1 MLKAL
6 TIKNIGIITGLSVEF
21 GEGLNILTG
30 ETGAG
35 KSMVLS
41 SLNLVLGGRADSDT
55 VRQGEDNALAEA
67 VFDASRLKAAL
78 KTLEAQGIFA
88 QDGELVV
95 RRTLQKEGKTKAL
108 VNGSQLNVSDLKAAG
123 ENMVDIHGQH
133 EHQSLLNKETHLDWL
148 DGYLALE
155 NARDETAAL
164 GAEARRIESA
174 LKETIRRQRESEAQ
188 REFLQFKLD
197 ELERAALKDNEE
209 AALESE
215 LKRLAGAEKLRD
227 TGAKVFNS
235 LYDGESNASG
245 ILGEAAKEMDKL
257 KAIDPFFE
265 KYAALFKDLAAQTQ
279 EAALEVNSFC
289 TGIEDDPARMQ
300 EVESRLGLIEKLKRK
315 YRTDLS
321 GLVKM
326 AAEARKEL
334 DSIEFAEEDRKKLE
348 AELAAAR
355 EKLQEKAGALHKKR
369 VKGIAAF
376 KKEVAKELADL
387 NMAGARFEVETVLEE
402 DAEGLELDGKRI
414 KIFPHGFG
422 EFQFLIS
429 ANEGQEPR
437 PLAKIA
443 SGGEVSRVMLAL
455 KTAIGKV
462 QPVPVLVFDE
472 IDTGIGGK
480 TADMVGEKLKN
491 LAKNCQII
499 CITHLPQIARQADHH
514 YVVEKNS
521 VKGQT
526 TVNIRKLDDEGRV
539 EELARMGAGKTIT
552 DAAREHAKELIK
564 K

>member
-1 MLKAL
+1 
-6 TIKNIGIITGLSVEF
+6 
-21 GEGLNILTG
+21 
-30 ETGAG
+30 
-35 KSMVLS
+35 MVLS
-41 SLNLVLGGRADSDT
+41 SLNLLLGGRADSDT

-67 VFDASRLKAAL
+67 VFDATRLKAAL
-78 KTLEAQGIFA
+78 ASLEAQGIFA
-88 QDGELVV
+88 QDGEIIV
-95 RRTLQKEGKTKAL
+95 RRTLQKEGKTRAI
-108 VNGSQLNVSDLKAAG
+108 VNGSQLNVSDLKTAG
-123 ENMVDIHGQH
+123 ERMVDIHGQH
-133 EHQSLLNKETHLDWL
+133 EHQSLLNRETHLDWL

-155 NARDETAAL
+155 GERNETAAL
-164 GAEARRIESA
+164 AAETRRVEAA
-174 LKETIRRQRESEAQ
+174 LKEVVRRQQESEAQ
-188 REFLQFKLD
+188 REFLQFKLE
-197 ELERAALKDNEE
+197 ELEKAALGENEE
-209 AALESE
+209 AALEGE
-215 LKRLAGAEKLRD
+215 LKRLASAEKLRES
-227 TGAKVFNS
+227 GAKVFND
-235 LYDGESNASG
+235 LYDGESNAGG

-265 KYAALFKDLAAQTQ
+265 KYAALFRDLAAQARD
-279 EAALEVNSFC
+279 AAMEVNSFC
-289 TGIEDDPARMQ
+289 TGIEDDPARMR
-300 EVESRLGLIEKLKRK
+300 EVESRLALIEKLKRK
-315 YRTDLS
+315 YRADLS

-334 DSIEFAEEDRKKLE
+334 DGIEFAEEDRKKLE
-348 AELAAAR
+348 AELAATR
-355 EKLQEKAGALHKKR
+355 KKLQEKAAALHKKR

-387 NMAGARFEVETVLEE
+387 NMAGARFEVEITLAE
-402 DAEGLELDGKRI
+402 DAAGLELDGKMV
-414 KIFPHGFG
+414 KIFAHGFG

-437 PLAKIA
+437 PLIKIA

-480 TADMVGEKLKN
+480 TADMVGEKLKK

-499 CITHLPQIARQADHH
+499 CITHLPQIARQADCH
-514 YVVEKNS
+514 YVVEKMS

-526 TVNIRKLDDEGRV
+526 TVTIRKLDDGGRV

>member
-6 TIKNIGIITGLSVEF
+6 TIKNIGIITSLSVEF

-55 VRQGEDNALAEA
+55 IRQGVDNAVAEA
-67 VFDASRLKAAL
+67 VFDAMRLKTAV
-78 KTLEAQGIFA
+78 KILEAQGIFSD
-88 QDGELVV
+88 DGELVV

-133 EHQSLLNKETHLDWL
+133 EHQSLLNKDTHLEWL

-155 NARDETAAL
+155 DDRNEASAL
-164 GAEARRIESA
+164 GADARRVETS
-174 LKETIRRQRESEAQ
+174 LRETIRRQQQSEAQ

-197 ELERAALKDNEE
+197 ELEKAALKENEE
-209 AALESE
+209 VGLESE
-215 LKRLAGAEKLRD
+215 LKRLASAEKLRES
-227 TGAKVFNS
+227 GAKIFND
-235 LYDGESNASG
+235 LYDGETNAGG

-257 KAIDPFFE
+257 KVIDPFFE
-265 KYAALFKDLAAQTQ
+265 KFAALFKDLAGQIQ

-289 TGIEDDPARMQ
+289 TGIEDNPSRMQ
-300 EVESRLGLIEKLKRK
+300 EVESRLAFIEKLKRK
-315 YRTDLS
+315 YRADLA
-321 GLVKM
+321 GLLMM

-334 DSIEFAEEDRKKLE
+334 DNIEFAGEDRIKLE

-355 EKLQEKAGALHKKR
+355 KKLQEKAGALHKKR
-369 VKGIAAF
+369 VKGIAGF
-376 KKEVAKELADL
+376 KKDVAKELADL
-387 NMAGARFEVETVLEE
+387 NMAGARFDVEIMLSE
-402 DAEGLELDGKRI
+402 DADGLDLDGKKI

-437 PLAKIA
+437 PLIKIS
-443 SGGEVSRVMLAL
+443 SGGEISRVMLAL

-480 TADMVGEKLKN
+480 TADMVGEKLKK
-491 LAKNCQII
+491 LSKNCQII

-514 YVVEKNS
+514 YVVEKKS

-526 TVNIRKLDDEGRV
+526 TVNIRKLDDDGRV